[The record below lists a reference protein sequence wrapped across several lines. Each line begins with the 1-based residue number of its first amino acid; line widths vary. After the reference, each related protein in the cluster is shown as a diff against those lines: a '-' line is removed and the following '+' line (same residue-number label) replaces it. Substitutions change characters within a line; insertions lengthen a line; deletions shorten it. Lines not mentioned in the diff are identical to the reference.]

1 VTYTDRLSSNK
12 DLFRSDDLTTWDRER
27 APARFAS
34 AQGSRGNSMREKSR
48 SRRARRPP
56 LAVFSQRRMRPAERG
71 HTHRQRLL
79 FTSKTANRLASV
91 AGDVLAVSRPDRKY
105 TRSRL
110 AAGRIDPLQ
119 GAVRRRCYN

>member
-1 VTYTDRLSSNK
+1 
-12 DLFRSDDLTTWDRER
+12 
-27 APARFAS
+27 
-34 AQGSRGNSMREKSR
+34 MREKSR